1 MNKYLSLFAIATIS
15 LFSTAS
21 QTNAQS
27 KALSAEYVLQKT
39 ATKLASAKALGY
51 KFTREFNYPSEEY
64 LWITTG
70 VVYMELRSPESL
82 LGFRYQSSDDEYL
95 GIYNGSETII
105 GVKKKKVLVV
115 ENIPDANRIE
125 GSSVLYS
132 SPLALR
138 NVLPKVIADKNIP
151 KTLTTENVDGQTR
164 YLVEFALHK
173 AAFSGLGEIRE
184 LRQDRTSIY
193 RITIDGKTFLPTEV
207 LLTNGKKKDF
217 TKVTFEGITDRPKVP
232 TELSWYYSSYTNEYK
247 LQPKT
252 EKKLIEVGKEPPD
265 FVLTE
270 FQSKTKVGLETYK
283 GKVVLLEFWIA
294 HCGFCVAAVPKL
306 NEIASAFTG
315 TGLQLISINL
325 HDPEKT
331 IASFKARH
339 NPAYTILTDGEPT
352 ADLYGV
358 GAYPAIVLI
367 AKDGK
372 IAYASLGLF
381 EKELEPAIKASLEK

>member
-1 MNKYLSLFAIATIS
+1 
-15 LFSTAS
+15 
-21 QTNAQS
+21 
-27 KALSAEYVLQKT
+27 V
-39 ATKLASAKALGY
+39 
-51 KFTREFNYPSEEY
+51 
-64 LWITTG
+64 
-70 VVYMELRSPESL
+70 

-95 GIYNGSETII
+95 GIYNGSESII

-125 GSSVLYS
+125 SSSVLYN

-138 NVLPKVIADKNIP
+138 NVLPKIIADKKIP
-151 KTLTTENVDGQTR
+151 KTLTTEKVDGQTR
-164 YLVEFALHK
+164 YLVEFVLHK

-184 LRQDRTSIY
+184 FRNDRTSIY
-193 RITIDGKTFLPTEV
+193 RVTIDSKTFLPIEV
-207 LLTNGKKKDF
+207 LLTNGKNKDF
-217 TKVTFEGITDRPKVP
+217 TKITFGGMTFRPKVP

-270 FQSKTKVGLETYK
+270 FQSKTNVGLETYK
-283 GKVVLLEFWIA
+283 GKVVLLEFWIV
-294 HCGFCVAAVPKL
+294 HCGACIAAVPRL
-306 NEIASAFTG
+306 NRIASTFAGKDFE
-315 TGLQLISINL
+315 LISINL

-339 NPAYTILTDGEPT
+339 NLAYPILTDGEST
-352 ADLYGV
+352 AERYGV

-367 AKDGK
+367 GKDGK

-381 EKELEPAIKASLEK
+381 EKELEPVITASLEK